1 MKNLKK
7 ILSRQLKIILI
18 IPILVVTGT
27 IIYSIFVENKSG
39 TKFVEAKFMWELYHL
54 DTRGIVVQDN
64 SIVSQILVANPK
76 SIENYIITNIDGFLV
91 NANKN
96 NCKIDFHDW
105 LKAKFIVKANQSENI
120 FILELNEFDSRKVQ
134 PCKDFVHDYLV
145 EYISGIIQEYIKI
158 DNAEIELLKRSMEI
172 YKNRLNSTLRD
183 FETIFSTDTKQKQI
197 FQDRYFG
204 QYISYLSSI
213 ETQILNV
220 SIRVSQLEN
229 LEKKLK
235 LVFSS
240 IKESEK
246 FMKNFSRVLI
256 AFIFSIILSILYIAV
271 IESKA
276 ISRYF
281 R

>member
-27 IIYSIFVENKSG
+27 IIYSIFVENRSG
-39 TKFVEAKFMWELYHL
+39 AKFVEAKFMWELYHI

-64 SIVSQILVANPK
+64 SIVSQIYIADPK
-76 SIENYIITNIDGFLV
+76 SIESHITTNIDGFMI

-96 NCKIDFHDW
+96 NCKIDFQDW
-105 LKAKFIVKANQSENI
+105 LKAKFIIKAKPDNV
-120 FILELNEFDSRKVQ
+120 FMLELNEFDSRKVL
-134 PCKDFVHDYLV
+134 PCKDYVHDYLV

-158 DNAEIELLKRSMEI
+158 DKAEIDLLNRSMEI

-183 FETIFSTDTKQKQI
+183 FEIIFSTDIGQKQI
-197 FQDRYFG
+197 FEDRYFG
-204 QYISYLSSI
+204 QYISYLSNI

-220 SIRVSQLEN
+220 SIRVSQLES
-229 LEKKLK
+229 LDKKLK
-235 LVFSS
+235 LVYSS
-240 IKESEK
+240 MKESEK
-246 FMKNFSRVLI
+246 KLMKNFVRVLI

-276 ISRYF
+276 IGRYF